1 MAVGRCAGCGNRL
14 PRLGRSDKKHCDGTC
29 RMRAQRMR
37 ADQTPAKPRGPRQPM
52 PHYQHGPSLLRV
64 AANFRQRAELA
75 ERGTDELAQRHTA
88 QTLALAA
95 AHQEIADLHRQ
106 LAELRGDSTSNSD

>member
-1 MAVGRCAGCGNRL
+1 MAVGRCVGCGQRL
-14 PRLGRSDKKHCDGTC
+14 PRLGRKDKKHCDGTC

-52 PHYQHGPSLLRV
+52 PLYQHGPSLLRV

-75 ERGTDELAQRHTA
+75 ERETDELVKKITE

-95 AHQEIADLHRQ
+95 AQQEKADLQRQ
-106 LAELRGDSTSNSD
+106 LAELRSALTSDSE

>member
-1 MAVGRCAGCGNRL
+1 MAVGTCAGCGQRL

-52 PHYQHGPSLLRV
+52 PRYQQGLTLLRV
-64 AANFRQRAELA
+64 AAAFRQRAELA
-75 ERGTDELAQRHTA
+75 ERETDELVKQITE

-95 AHQEIADLHRQ
+95 AQQEKADLQRQ
-106 LAELRGDSTSNSD
+106 LAELRSDLTPDSD